1 MGLLWDKDQKKLLRL
16 LFLLSIPFLLTIS
29 QLLDSFHQ
37 WHKNILR
44 HMNWSVKS
52 CFCCYN
58 FIVKSVVVFFILE
71 IFTSVIW
78 RIFFDIL
85 QQISPTMI
93 PYLVFLHE
101 PYFYSKFFSRDH
113 TFCRSYSFFCVYFL
127 QVCECGNG
135 YLFLGS
141 RLGNSILVKY
151 TEKEELGNEKTI
163 ESIVDVFWIKTFL
176 LSLVPL
182 EEK

>member
-1 MGLLWDKDQKKLLRL
+1 MGLLWDKDQKKLLCL

-37 WHKNILR
+37 WHRNILR
-44 HMNWSVKS
+44 RMNWSVKS

-78 RIFFDIL
+78 RTFFDIL

-101 PYFYSKFFSRDH
+101 TYFYYH
-113 TFCRSYSFFCVYFL
+113 TFCRSYSCFCVYFL

-163 ESIVDVFWIKTFL
+163 ESIVDVFWMKTFL
-176 LSLVPL
+176 LSLVSL

>member
-1 MGLLWDKDQKKLLRL
+1 MQWLKSEDHFYLVWYWVSYFWLPPRTSHINYSSVFIQTFKKTQQDQLCLLWYKDQKNFLYSF
-16 LFLLSIPFLLTIS
+16 FLLSIHFLLTIS

-37 WHKNILR
+37 WHRNILR

-58 FIVKSVVVFFILE
+58 FIVKSAVVFFILE

-78 RIFFDIL
+78 RTFFDIL

-101 PYFYSKFFSRDH
+101 TYFYSKFF
-113 TFCRSYSFFCVYFL
+113 F
-127 QVCECGNG
+127 
-135 YLFLGS
+135 
-141 RLGNSILVKY
+141 
-151 TEKEELGNEKTI
+151 
-163 ESIVDVFWIKTFL
+163 
-176 LSLVPL
+176 
-182 EEK
+182 